1 MAERIESDRVS
12 AMPSLVPSGV
22 PVLSDDEC
30 VTRLARAIETR
41 DPKCLQEVA
50 ELIGRLAVTVE

>member
-1 MAERIESDRVS
+1 MGKRIEIDRVS
-12 AMPSLVPSGV
+12 VMPSLMPNHI

-30 VTRLARAIETR
+30 VARLARAVETR

-50 ELIGRLAVTVE
+50 KLIGRLAVTVE